1 MREDLENK
9 VQNTIQDFSRLYEEA
24 DLARKIIVGKLQK
37 LEITEEQLDC
47 GFITIDQLSRLNPA
61 ANIK

>member
-1 MREDLENK
+1 MREDLENR

-24 DLARKIIVGKLQK
+24 DLARKIIVGKLRK

-47 GFITIDQLSRLNPA
+47 GFMTIDQLSRLNPSPA
-61 ANIK
+61 H